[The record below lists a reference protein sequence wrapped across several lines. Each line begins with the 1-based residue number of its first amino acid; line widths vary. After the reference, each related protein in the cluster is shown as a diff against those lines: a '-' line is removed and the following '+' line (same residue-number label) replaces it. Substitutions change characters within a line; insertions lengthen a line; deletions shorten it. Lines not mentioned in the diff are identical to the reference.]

1 MVFGWRELENIS
13 CKITF
18 LFDIFNS
25 LTLHGFKFVCIFKNL
40 YAYISFSILFQLLDL
55 KQYNNYYEDKETE
68 IILRF
73 LSIFNLRIYLLR
85 VNRVCSMF

>member
-1 MVFGWRELENIS
+1 MVLNLYAF
-13 CKITF
+13 
-18 LFDIFNS
+18 
-25 LTLHGFKFVCIFKNL
+25 FKNL